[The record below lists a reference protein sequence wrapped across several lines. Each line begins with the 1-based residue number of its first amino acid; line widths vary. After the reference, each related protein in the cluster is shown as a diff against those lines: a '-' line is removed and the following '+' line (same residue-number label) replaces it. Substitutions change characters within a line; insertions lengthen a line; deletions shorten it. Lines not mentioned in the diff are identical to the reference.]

1 MPRVRDRMSAE
12 CEPRISGRRAAVRT
26 SLRDSASAHRSAARE
41 QASQASATHPQST
54 SQAFISEDGVFAA
67 GKQLR
72 EHARSRS
79 APLHTRTPPSPL
91 MVARWTLSGAYATGR
106 ASSVLGS
113 LRSCSP
119 VAGSQTIAKHWWFT
133 PPYSANESLRVVS
146 GGGYRNTWRSSTPCS
161 RDRARS
167 SGSSATG
174 MTTRPGF
181 KEGRDLD
188 VPYKAFTAQRHV
200 YNAGTTHDEQSVG
213 CRAVRRFPSA

>member
-54 SQAFISEDGVFAA
+54 RSGVHQRRRRVRCWEAA
-67 GKQLR
+67 
-72 EHARSRS
+72 ARACAQSVR
-79 APLHTRTPPSPL
+79 A
-91 MVARWTLSGAYATGR
+91 VAHAYATVTADGGEVDAIGCVR
-106 ASSVLGS
+106 D
-113 LRSCSP
+113 RSRVVGVGELEELFA

-161 RDRARS
+161 RDREIERLKRHRNDDAA
-167 SGSSATG
+167 GLQ
-174 MTTRPGF
+174 
-181 KEGRDLD
+181 EGRDLD

-213 CRAVRRFPSA
+213 RRAVRRFPSA